1 MSERNVRL
9 DILRIMSTMLVM
21 ITHIT
26 FGGTYIDPLK
36 YHSVWSLYMY
46 LDLISH
52 IAVPLFV
59 MISGALLLNK
69 KEFTIKMAIKK
80 SFKFLILYFITAI
93 LYSIYT
99 NIIVNHKS
107 FNDIMLCIFKGEY
120 HLWFLPMIIGL
131 YLMTPVMKQL
141 TKKSSRKLLVY
152 IIILWISLNSMST
165 LSMFFTNKDN
175 WITVAV
181 GFTNYFKIPIVSN
194 YVGYYILGYLLINI
208 NIKKITSF
216 IFLLVNIA
224 SLMLA
229 IYLTNKISYNKE
241 INKYIFMNEMNPLI
255 ILATISMFIFVTS
268 LKFRIQNRVVLTII
282 FWTSKSSLYAYLIHV
297 LFLKIFTKYNKP
309 LMLYDKV
316 NDSYNLSY
324 SIKMIPKTLACVF
337 LSSIIFGLIIYF
349 IIYIFKLTLNR
360 IRNNNKFIA

>member
-52 IAVPLFV
+52 VAVPLFV
-59 MISGALLLNK
+59 MISGSLMLSK
-69 KEFTIKMAIKK
+69 KEFTINMAIKK
-80 SFKFLILYFITAI
+80 SLKFLFVYFITSI

-99 NIIVNHKS
+99 NVIVAHKS

-131 YLMTPVMKQL
+131 YLITPILKQL
-141 TKKSSRKLLVY
+141 TKKSSRKMLTY
-152 IIILWISLNSMST
+152 IIIIWIALNSLST
-165 LSMFFTNKDN
+165 LSMFFTNKDS
-175 WITVAV
+175 WITAAV
-181 GFTNYFKIPIVSN
+181 GFTNYFRIPIVSN
-194 YVGYYILGYLLINI
+194 YIGYYILGYLLR
-208 NIKKITSF
+208 NIKTKKVTSF
-216 IFLLVNIA
+216 IFLLINFA

-255 ILATISMFIFVTS
+255 ILATISIFIFVTS

-297 LFLKIFTKYNKP
+297 FFIKIFTKYNKP

-316 NDSYNLSY
+316 SDSYSLSY
-324 SIKMIPKTLACVF
+324 SIKMIPKTFICVF
-337 LSSIIFGLIIYF
+337 LSSIIFGLIMYF
-349 IIYIFKLTLNR
+349 VIYINKLILNKLNK
-360 IRNNNKFIA
+360 NN